1 MMGLPLLTPLL
12 AAAETRLETRI
23 EWLGAPDAWVIALIV
38 IPALLLGVWWVYR
51 GERGGLTSGARTALG
66 AIRLA
71 VLLLLV
77 AILCRPTLTE
87 ERVQRENS
95 WVLVLVDDSYSMGIS
110 DRYADPAVRQQ
121 LESVLGAPYTE
132 ETNRLDLVRAVL
144 GERSSFVEDLRAKA
158 NVRIVSCSNGIQLVA
173 DLLRKDERAPPEPP
187 QSVDLAGLVLRG
199 RVTRL
204 GDSIYES
211 VNELRGESVA
221 AVVLFSDGQDNG
233 GVVRPEEAAE
243 RLARR
248 EIPIHTI
255 GVGNAEDPR
264 DIRVFHLD
272 IAEVVLAEDLVPVDF
287 QVASEGFAGES
298 VRAEL
303 KLLGED
309 GRVEQEIRR
318 SVTLGEAGEIDT
330 IRLEFRPRM
339 AGRFI
344 ARVEIEAQEGEL
356 FRENNFEE
364 KPITVLDQ
372 KIKVLYVE
380 GPPRYDYRYLM
391 HALVRDPTMESQ
403 ILLHSADPEYIQE
416 SSPGVPPLD
425 RFPRTREELFEY
437 HVVVLGD
444 VSEQMFT
451 GEQLQWLVEFV
462 DDHGGGVV
470 FLAGRWNMPSQ
481 YRGTPLER
489 LFPVELEDAESATYD
504 GGNIT
509 QAFNIR
515 LTPEGLEHPVMQL
528 VGDPEENQRLWEFT
542 GRVDDSLPGFFWF
555 QRVKR
560 VKRGAVALAVHP
572 ESSNITMEP
581 RPLFAFQYLGRGR
594 TFISLTDDTWRLRKL
609 VGNRWFYRFWGQVI
623 RFTSAG
629 RLLGESKRFSVSTD
643 QREYTLGGSIRVL
656 ARALGRD
663 FKPTR
668 DEERELE
675 IERIGTSEPPAEVTA
690 IQNPA
695 RPEYYEVTLEAKEL
709 GEHKVTLSDGSEE
722 VAHTTYRVVVPQLE
736 YEDPRMDRAR
746 LTEIARLSGGSY
758 HEIGETRA
766 VVDEVKPFEKEVPI
780 SEERQPLWDTKW
792 LLLAFISLLTA
803 EWLLR
808 KAFRLL

>member
-1 MMGLPLLTPLL
+1 MIL
-12 AAAETRLETRI
+12 AFAESRVETRI
-23 EWLGAPDAWVIALIV
+23 EWLGAPDAWVIALLIV
-38 IPALLLGVWWVYR
+38 PAILFGVWWIYR
-51 GERGGLTSGARTALG
+51 GERGSLTGGGRFILG
-66 AIRLA
+66 AIRVA
-71 VLLLLV
+71 VLMVLV

-110 DRYADPAVRQQ
+110 DRYADSAIRDQ
-121 LESVLGAPYTE
+121 LGRILGTPYDAESD
-132 ETNRLDLVRAVL
+132 TNRLDLVRAVL
-144 GERSSFVEDLRAKA
+144 GKNSSFVDDLRKKA
-158 NVRIVSCSNGIQLVA
+158 NVRIVSCSNGIRLIA
-173 DLLRKDERAPPEPP
+173 DLPRLGEAEAAPPDPL
-187 QSVDLAGLVLRG
+187 DLSSLELHG

-211 VNELRGESVA
+211 VNELRGETVA
-221 AVVLFSDGQDNG
+221 AVVLFSDGRDNG

-248 EIPIHTI
+248 EVPIFTV
-255 GVGNAEDPR
+255 GVGNPEDPR
-264 DIRVFHLD
+264 DIRVLNLD
-272 IAEVVLAEDLVPVDF
+272 IAEVVLEGDLVPVDF
-287 QVASEGFAGES
+287 QVSSEGFAGES

-303 KLLGED
+303 KLLTED
-309 GRVEQEIRR
+309 GRVEQEVRR
-318 SVTLGEAGEIDT
+318 YITLGESGEIT
-330 IRLEFRPRM
+330 PVRLEFRPRV

-344 ARVEIEAQEGEL
+344 ARVEIEVQAGEL
-356 FRENNFEE
+356 FRENNLEE
-364 KPITVLDQ
+364 KPVTVLDQ
-372 KIKVLYVE
+372 KIKVLFVE

-391 HALVRDPTMESQ
+391 HGLIRDPTMRAQ
-403 ILLHSADPEYIQE
+403 ILLTSADPEYVQE
-416 SSPGVPPLD
+416 SSAGVPPVT

-437 HVVVLGD
+437 HVVIIGD
-444 VSEQMFT
+444 VKEENLSTQQM
-451 GEQLQWLVEFV
+451 QWLVEFV

-470 FLAGRWNMPSQ
+470 FIAGRWYMPGQ

-489 LFPVELEDAESATYD
+489 LFPVELEDAETSSYD

-509 QAFNIR
+509 QGFNVQ
-515 LTPEGLEHPVMQL
+515 LTPEGIEHPVMQL
-528 VGDPEENQRLWEFT
+528 VGDPEGNKRKWEFS
-542 GRVDDSLPGFFWF
+542 GRLDDSLPGFFWF

-581 RPLFAFQYLGRGR
+581 RPVFAFQYLGRGR
-594 TFISLTDDTWRLRKL
+594 TFMSLTDDTWRLRKL

-629 RLLGESKRFSVSTD
+629 RLLGQSKRFSVSTD
-643 QREYTLGGSIRVL
+643 SREYTLGTSIRIL

-663 FKPTR
+663 FKPTH
-668 DEERELE
+668 DEELELTV
-675 IERIGTSEPPAEVTA
+675 ERVGSGEPPTVVQA

-695 RPEYYEVTLEAKEL
+695 RPEYYEVTIEAKEL
-709 GEHKVTLSDGSEE
+709 GEHKVTLTDVGAS
-722 VAHTTYRVVVPQLE
+722 VAQSTYRVVVPQLE
-736 YEDPRMDRAR
+736 YDDPRMDKAR

-780 SEERQPLWDTKW
+780 SEERQPLWDREW
-792 LLLAFISLLTA
+792 LLLLFVSLLTA
-803 EWLLR
+803 EWLIR
-808 KAFRLL
+808 KVFRLL